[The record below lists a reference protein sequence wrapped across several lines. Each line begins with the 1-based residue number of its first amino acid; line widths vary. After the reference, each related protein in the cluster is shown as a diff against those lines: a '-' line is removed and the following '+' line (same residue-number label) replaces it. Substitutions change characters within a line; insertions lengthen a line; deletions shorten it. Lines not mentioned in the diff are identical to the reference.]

1 MPAVRVAVVG
11 SANLDLVARTTRI
24 PEPGETVL
32 GDAYAEY
39 HGGKGANQAV
49 GAARAA
55 ATAFVGCV
63 GTDEAGERTLRH
75 LSDRGVATDEVRVV
89 QGETGRAVITVA
101 DDGENSIVVLP
112 LANLAVTVEQVRESL
127 DRLQPEVVLCQLEIP
142 IESVV
147 EAAEWC
153 DRNGR
158 RFLLNP
164 SPVAEVP
171 EHVLALADPLLVNRG
186 EAVALAGGDPDA
198 SLRSALNS
206 LRGRARSLVGTDGAR
221 GALVSE
227 SDGSFAEVPVAPTS
241 AVDTTGAGD
250 EFAGTLAAELADGAS
265 LRDAAVAASRA
276 ASALIAIDRTDR

>member
-1 MPAVRVAVVG
+1 MSVLVAVVG
-11 SANLDLVARTTRI
+11 SANLDLVARTARI

-32 GDAYAEY
+32 GSAYSEH

-55 ATAFVGCV
+55 PTAFVGCV
-63 GTDEAGERTLRH
+63 GTDEPGQRTRTH
-75 LSDRGVATDEVRVV
+75 LADRGVATDELRTV

-112 LANLAVTVEQVRESL
+112 LANHAVTPDQVRESL

-142 IESVV
+142 IESVTA
-147 EAAEWC
+147 AAEWC
-153 DRNGR
+153 ERAGK

-171 EHVLALADPLLVNRG
+171 EHVIALADPLLVNRG
-186 EAVALAGGDPDA
+186 EAVALAGGSEDQPLRDA
-198 SLRSALNS
+198 LEA

-227 SDGSFAEVPVAPTS
+227 PEGFAEVPVEPTR

-250 EFAGTLAAELADGAS
+250 EFAGTLAAALASGAS
-265 LRDAAVAASRA
+265 LGEAAVAASRA
-276 ASALIAIDRTDR
+276 ASALIAIQRELR

>member
-11 SANLDLVARTTRI
+11 SANLDLVARTPRI
-24 PEPGETVL
+24 PDPGETVL
-32 GDAYAEY
+32 GSAYSEF

-49 GAARAA
+49 GAARTAP
-55 ATAFVGCV
+55 TAFVGCV
-63 GTDEAGERTLRH
+63 GTDDAGRRTVAHLAER
-75 LSDRGVATDEVRVV
+75 SVVTDELRIVE
-89 QGETGRAVITVA
+89 GETGRAVITVA

-112 LANLAVTVEQVRESL
+112 LANRAVTPQQVRESL
-127 DRLQPEVVLCQLEIP
+127 DRLQPDAVLCQLEIP
-142 IESVV
+142 MESVV
-147 EAAEWC
+147 EAAAWC
-153 DRNGR
+153 ERAGK

-171 EHVLALADPLLVNRG
+171 EHVVALADPLLVNRG
-186 EAVALAGGDPDA
+186 EAVALAGGAEDQ
-198 SLRSALNS
+198 SLRDALEA

-227 SDGSFAEVPVAPTS
+227 ADGSFAEVPVAPAR

-250 EFAGTLAAELADGAS
+250 EFAGTLAAELASGAS

-276 ASALIAIDRTDR
+276 ASALIAIDRAAR

>member
-1 MPAVRVAVVG
+1 VLG
-11 SANLDLVARTTRI
+11 SA
-24 PEPGETVL
+24 
-32 GDAYAEY
+32 YSEY

-49 GAARAA
+49 GAARTAP
-55 ATAFVGCV
+55 TAFVGCV
-63 GTDEAGERTLRH
+63 GTDEAGQRTLGH
-75 LSDRGVATDEVRVV
+75 LEERGVSTDEVRTVD
-89 QGETGRAVITVA
+89 GETGRAVITVA

-112 LANLAVTVEQVRESL
+112 LANLAVSPDQVRESL

-142 IESVV
+142 MESVV

-153 DRNGR
+153 DGAGK

-186 EAVALAGGDPDA
+186 EAVALAGGDQDRPLREALDA
-198 SLRSALNS
+198 

-221 GALVSE
+221 GALVSDA
-227 SDGSFAEVPVAPTS
+227 DGSFAEVPVEPTR

-250 EFAGTLAAELADGAS
+250 EFAGTLAAALSSGAS

-276 ASALIAIDRTDR
+276 ASALIAIDRTER

>member
-11 SANLDLVARTTRI
+11 SANLDLVARTARI
-24 PEPGETVL
+24 PQPGETVL
-32 GDAYAEY
+32 GSAYSEY

-49 GAARAA
+49 GAARTAP
-55 ATAFVGCV
+55 TAFVGCV
-63 GTDEAGERTLRH
+63 GTDEPGQRTISH
-75 LSDRGVATDEVRVV
+75 LAARGVSTDEVRTVA
-89 QGETGRAVITVA
+89 GETGRAVITVA

-112 LANLAVTVEQVRESL
+112 LANHAVTPEQVRESL

-153 DRNGR
+153 DRAGK

-164 SPVAEVP
+164 SPVAQVP

-186 EAVALAGGDPDA
+186 EAVALAGGTDDQ
-198 SLRSALNS
+198 SLREALDA

-227 SDGSFAEVPVAPTS
+227 ADGSFAEVPVEPTR

-250 EFAGTLAAELADGAS
+250 EFAGTLAAVLASGSS
-265 LRDAAVAASRA
+265 LREAAVAASRA
-276 ASALIAIDRTDR
+276 ASALIAIDRTER

>member
-11 SANLDLVARTTRI
+11 SANLDLVARTVRI
-24 PEPGETVL
+24 PDPGETVL
-32 GDAYAEY
+32 GSAYSEY

-49 GAARAA
+49 GAARTAP
-55 ATAFVGCV
+55 TAFVGCV
-63 GTDEAGERTLRH
+63 GTDEAGQRTIGH
-75 LSDRGVATDEVRVV
+75 LQARGVVTDELAVV
-89 QGETGRAVITVA
+89 AGETGRAVITVA

-112 LANLAVTVEQVRESL
+112 LANRAVSPQQVRESL
-127 DRLQPEVVLCQLEIP
+127 DRLQPEAVLCQLEIP
-142 IESVV
+142 MESVV

-153 DRNGR
+153 DRNGK

-171 EHVLALADPLLVNRG
+171 EHIVALADPLLVNRG
-186 EAVALAGGDPDA
+186 EAVALAGGAEDQP
-198 SLRSALNS
+198 LREALEA

-227 SDGSFAEVPVAPTS
+227 ADGFFAEVPVAPTK

-250 EFAGTLAAELADGAS
+250 EFAGTLAAALASGAS

-276 ASALIAIDRTDR
+276 ASALIAIDRTQR